1 MTTVIVQKTS
11 LQDVFTEFIANLKVN
26 ELKIEF
32 DEKRFVVRP
41 VEEASIL
48 DLLSSEADDLGPD
61 DLSINVDHYLYG
73 LPKRG

>member
-11 LQDVFTEFIANLKVN
+11 LQDVFTEFITNLKVN

-41 VEEASIL
+41 VEETSIL
-48 DLLSSEADDLGPD
+48 DMLSSEADDLGPA

-73 LPKRG
+73 LPKQG